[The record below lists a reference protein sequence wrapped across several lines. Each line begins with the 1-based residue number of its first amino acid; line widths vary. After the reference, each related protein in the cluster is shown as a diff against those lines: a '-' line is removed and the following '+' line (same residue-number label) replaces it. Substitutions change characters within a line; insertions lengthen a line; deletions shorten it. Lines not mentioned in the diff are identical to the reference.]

1 MTLTK
6 DSGRLLDFD
15 YTDEDILSLRKQMRH
30 PVSSVTIASTSSLSN
45 SSPSI
50 SLLRI
55 INHPS
60 LIFSIG
66 QKPRSVAESPD
77 SSVLSDLPT
86 KKRRASSSSLSGQEN
101 KSSDEDEEE
110 NKPLASRMIRGT
122 RSVPGKRSGKQP
134 PGKKSKQS
142 SGQVN
147 GAEIIANG
155 RVNGVNGHTAKVKAE
170 ERMDEGQLNRLTA
183 GVPFDARGRSST
195 AVSS

>member
-1 MTLTK
+1 MTLVK

-30 PVSSVTIASTSSLSN
+30 PVSSVTVASTSSLSN

-50 SLLRI
+50 SFLCI
-55 INHPS
+55 IDKPE
-60 LIFSIG
+60 LIRRLG

-77 SSVLSDLPT
+77 SSVLSDFTT
-86 KKRRASSSSLSGQEN
+86 KKRRASSSSLSDAVN

-110 NKPLASRMIRGT
+110 NRPLASRMTRGT

-134 PGKKSKQS
+134 PGKKSKHS
-142 SGQVN
+142 SGKVN
-147 GAEIIANG
+147 GSESIPNG
-155 RVNGVNGHTAKVKAE
+155 RLNGINGHTAKVKAE

-183 GVPFDARGRSST
+183 GVPVDALGRSST
-195 AVSS
+195 AVSR